1 MADTNVQY
9 DNLAGVIVYKQD
21 GNLAP
26 EVPARG
32 PVTLIIGTAGKGLGS
47 DAYTLTAT
55 ATAKS
60 EFGTEGTLLRGMW
73 EARAMGADDMVLYRI
88 GATSAIVTGIGDS
101 TGVGGYTVATV
112 QEDEDAGDNYS
123 LYYSDST
130 DRLVVK
136 RNSDD
141 LIVYDNDATTPID
154 LGEVVVSGYRATGGG
169 PDIGSPSAY
178 VDLSSIDPSTYAGT
192 SYTAGTD
199 GLSLSRMEMYEK
211 LYVAYEELK
220 LTDFDV
226 VIPMD
231 VYLDDYNVVDQGHYL
246 GAVTPVSPTPNSYPT
261 AGSFLPGQNVDA
273 LGKVY
278 VEEYEG
284 RHYFWWWFN
293 DGSGTFTTADI
304 YPTGVGSASSSTK
317 IDGTSLTA
325 NDFHEVNFAYQLGRF
340 LYEYSTNIVD
350 ATGVIGVLPPA
361 SNSLTDKARWVGI
374 APTYTLDTASGLYY
388 ITSSANN
395 GSGLLGNKFMAGM
408 YSHRSGIQGGG
419 FIATD
424 TKFMDGTEIEDDND
438 VAVDLGKYLCV
449 TPDYPILRN
458 NFSTTSYP
466 ASFAASYGGFYV
478 NREPNSAPTNKLVSN
493 ASILFKFGLQTLDDL
508 AGTGYTVLRQKTTGL
523 VIADAPTASMPTS
536 DWNRLSTVRIV
547 KAVIDGCRNAVDKF
561 LGEGMNDASRAN
573 MKQAV
578 ENVLMAAKKAGYLR
592 DYKPF
597 QIIQTP
603 DMEVAGKATINLT
616 LIPAFELR
624 QVTFSVSL
632 SKSA

>member
-1 MADTNVQY
+1 MADTSVQY
-9 DNLAGVIVYKQD
+9 DNIAGILVYKQD

-32 PVTLIIGTAGKGLGS
+32 PVTLIVGTAGKGLGS

-60 EFGTEGTLLRGMW
+60 EFGTDGTLLRGMW

-101 TGVGGYTVATV
+101 TGAAGYTVATV
-112 QEDEDAGDNYS
+112 EEDEDAGDDYA
-123 LYYSDST
+123 LYYDDAT
-130 DRLVVK
+130 NRLVVK

-141 LIVYDNDATTPID
+141 LIVYDNSSTVPID
-154 LGEVVVSGYRATGGG
+154 IGEVVVSGYRAVAGG
-169 PDIGSPSAY
+169 PDIGSPSSY
-178 VDLSSIDPSTYAGT
+178 VDLSAIDSSAYAGT

-199 GLSLSRMEMYEK
+199 GLSLSRMEMYER

-246 GAVTPVSPTPNSYPT
+246 GAVTPVSPAPNTYPT

-284 RHYFWWWFN
+284 RQYFWWWFN
-293 DGSGTFTTADI
+293 DGSGTFSTADI
-304 YPTGVGSASSSTK
+304 YPTSVGSATSSTK

-325 NDFHEVNFAYQLGRF
+325 EDFHEVNFAYQLSRF

-361 SNSLTDKARWVGI
+361 SNSLTDKARWIGN

-395 GSGLLGNKFMAGM
+395 GNGLLGNKFMAGM

-424 TKFMDGTEIEDDND
+424 TKFMDGTEITDDND
-438 VAVDLGKYLCV
+438 IAVDLGKYICI

-458 NFSTTSYP
+458 NYSTTSYP

-478 NREPNSAPTNKLVSN
+478 NREPNSAPTNKSVSN

-523 VIADAPTASMPTS
+523 VIADAPTASMATS
-536 DWNRLSTVRIV
+536 DWTRLSTVRIV

-578 ENVLMAAKKAGYLR
+578 ENVLMAAKKAGYLQ
-592 DYKPF
+592 DYRPF
-597 QIIQTP
+597 EIIQTP

-616 LIPAFELR
+616 LVPAFELR